1 MTSLSPVWEDRI
13 PELERQLAETEEAMA
28 DPEVLSDHRRLAEV
42 GRRRAELLP
51 IVRTARQ
58 WLEARDEA
66 REAEELADADPEL
79 REELLELSE
88 ERDQEALRLEQE
100 LEELMVPPDPD
111 DHRDVIMEIRA
122 AAGGNEA
129 AIWAGDL
136 FRMYHKFADRHNLRT
151 EEMESSPS
159 GVGGYS
165 KVSFAVKGP
174 GSYGMLRYEGGVHRV
189 QRVPRTESQGRVHT
203 STATVAVLAEADAVE
218 VEVSPEE
225 VRVDVFRSSGPGGQ
239 SVNTTDSAVRL
250 THLPTGLVVSC
261 QDQKSQFQNKEK
273 AFRVLRARLYQ
284 IEMERRHEGMAGA
297 RRSQVGGG
305 DRSEKI
311 RTYNFREN
319 RVTDHRVGLTL
330 KTLDRVLEG
339 DLDEITKALAAKE
352 RSEHLVSSVAGARR
366 G

>member
-1 MTSLSPVWEDRI
+1 MK
-13 PELERQLAETEEAMA
+13 
-28 DPEVLSDHRRLAEV
+28 
-42 GRRRAELLP
+42 
-51 IVRTARQ
+51 TARA
-58 WLEARDEA
+58 WLAAVEEA
-66 REAEELADADPEL
+66 REAEELAESDPSL
-79 REELLELSE
+79 RDELLEMAE
-88 ERDQEALRLEQE
+88 ERRRDAVCLEQE
-100 LEELMVPPDPD
+100 LEILMVPADPD

-122 AAGGNEA
+122 AAGGDEA

-136 FRMYHKFADRHNLRT
+136 LRMYQKFADRHGLRT
-151 EEMESSPS
+151 EEMDASPS

-165 KVSFAVKGP
+165 KVSFAVKGR

-203 STATVAVLAEADAVE
+203 STATVAVLPEADEVE
-218 VEVSPEE
+218 VEVSPDE

-239 SVNTTDSAVRL
+239 SVNTTDSAVRI

-284 IEMERRHEGMAGA
+284 LEIERRQAGIA
-297 RRSQVGGG
+297 GQRRSQVGGG

-319 RVTDHRVGLTL
+319 RVTDHRIGLTL
-330 KTLDRVLEG
+330 KSLDRVLEG
-339 DLDEITKALAAKE
+339 EIDQMTGELAARD
-352 RSEHLVSSVAGARR
+352 RSERLVTSLSAPRPD
-366 G
+366 